1 MPFQQRRLP
10 FSRDERNDVLT
21 HLLSV
26 QEVQAIGKQKK
37 ISCTG
42 SWAEGYKYTL
52 SSSTEGLMPK
62 KGLMAM
68 PGRIS
73 SPGLEGRG
81 EIQMPPVSEGKKTT
95 EETSVTHIKARE
107 REKPDS
113 TVWTSAFALDLSVP
127 CQL

>member
-81 EIQMPPVSEGKKTT
+81 EIQMPPVSEEKNNRRNICNAYQSQRKR
-95 EETSVTHIKARE
+95 KAR
-107 REKPDS
+107 
-113 TVWTSAFALDLSVP
+113 
-127 CQL
+127 